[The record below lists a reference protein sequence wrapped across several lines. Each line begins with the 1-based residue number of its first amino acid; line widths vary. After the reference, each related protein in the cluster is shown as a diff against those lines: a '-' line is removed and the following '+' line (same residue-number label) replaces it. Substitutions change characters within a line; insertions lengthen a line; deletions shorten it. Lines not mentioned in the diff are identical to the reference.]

1 MTEIVLY
8 NTMARAKQAFIPAD
22 PRRVTLYVCGPTVY
36 NYAHIGNA
44 RPVVAFDVLFRL
56 LRARYGAEHIVHAR
70 NFTDIDDKIIA
81 RARETG
87 EPIQE
92 LTRRFADIYRA
103 DMVALGNLPPDF
115 EPRATDHV
123 GGMLTLIEGLVAKGH
138 AYATPSGVWFSVAS
152 MPDYGKLSGRTLADL
167 RHGARVEAMEDK
179 NDPADFALW
188 KAAKP
193 GEPFWDSPWGPGRPG
208 WHIECSAMI
217 EAILGRTIDL
227 HAGGHDLIFP
237 HHENEIAQSE
247 CAHDAPLA
255 RFWLHNGFLTMDSEK
270 MSKSQGNVA
279 LIHDLLADWPGE
291 VLRFA
296 LLSGHYRAP
305 LDFTTGLLEQAKATL
320 DRLYGALE
328 RADAAAGAAP
338 GTGDFAPSPEIWAA
352 LADDLNS
359 PEALAGLSGLA
370 ASLNKARIPAEI
382 TEIAGQLRA
391 SGEMMGLLGADP
403 AHWFRAKAG
412 DGDSDAIEALVAA
425 RTAARAAR
433 NWAEADRL
441 RDQLNAAGVEVL
453 DGAGGSSWRRR

>member
-1 MTEIVLY
+1 MTEIQLY
-8 NTMARAKQAFIPAD
+8 NTMARAKQAFVPAD

-44 RPVVAFDVLFRL
+44 RPAVAFDILFRL
-56 LRARYGAEHIVHAR
+56 LRARYGASHVLHAR

-81 RARETG
+81 RANETG
-87 EPIQE
+87 EPIDA

-103 DMVALGNLPPDF
+103 DMAALGNLPPDF

-123 GGMLTLIEGLVAKGH
+123 AGMLALIDTLMDRGH
-138 AYATPSGVWFSVAS
+138 AYAAPSGVWFSIAS

-167 RHGARVEAMEDK
+167 RQGARVEAMVDK
-179 NDPADFALW
+179 KDPADFALW

-193 GEPFWDSPWGPGRPG
+193 GEPFWDSAFGPGRPG

-247 CAHDAPLA
+247 CAHGTPLA

-270 MSKSQGNVA
+270 MSKSLGNVA
-279 LIHDLLADWPGE
+279 LIHELLAEWPGE

-305 LDFTTGLLEQAKATL
+305 LDFTMPLLGQAKATL

-328 RADAAAGAAP
+328 RAADPATD
-338 GTGDFAPSPEIWAA
+338 TGDIPASPEIEAA
-352 LADDLNS
+352 LADDLNT
-359 PEALAGLSGLA
+359 PQALAGLSGLA
-370 ASLNKARIPAEI
+370 AALNKAQGAM
-382 TEIAGQLRA
+382 EIAAAAGRLRA
-391 SGEMMGLLGADP
+391 SGGLMGLLTSDP
-403 AHWFRAKAG
+403 AAWFRGVRAKS
-412 DGDSDAIEALVAA
+412 DEDSAAIEALVAA
-425 RTAARAAR
+425 RNAARAAR
-433 NWAEADRL
+433 DWAEADRL
-441 RDQLNAAGVEVL
+441 RDALAAAGVEVL